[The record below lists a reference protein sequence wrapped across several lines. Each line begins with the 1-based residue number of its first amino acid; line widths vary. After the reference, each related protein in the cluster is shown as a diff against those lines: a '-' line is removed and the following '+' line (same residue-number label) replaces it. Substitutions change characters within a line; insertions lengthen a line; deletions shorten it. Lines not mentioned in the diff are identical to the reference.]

1 LHTHSSRLL
10 ANVFSVRAGLL
21 GIFLCTL
28 VLATTGCAG
37 GGAPPPM
44 DQLHIETVAGWYQ
57 SYRSKNAKPPP
68 NEEAFIKFIEAEQK
82 ARGQTVDIQKLFT
95 SPRDGQKYVI
105 NYKPNSTNMDRNVVV
120 YESQGAGGTKW
131 LAFENKWS
139 EEVDDAKLQE
149 YLARK

>member
-1 LHTHSSRLL
+1 
-10 ANVFSVRAGLL
+10 
-21 GIFLCTL
+21 
-28 VLATTGCAG
+28 
-37 GGAPPPM
+37 M
-44 DQLHIETVAGWYQ
+44 DQLHIETVASWYQ
-57 SYRSKNAKPPP
+57 AYRSKNGKPPP
-68 NEEAFIKFIEAEQK
+68 NEDAFVKFIEAQQK
-82 ARGQTVDIQKLFT
+82 ERGETVDIQKLFT